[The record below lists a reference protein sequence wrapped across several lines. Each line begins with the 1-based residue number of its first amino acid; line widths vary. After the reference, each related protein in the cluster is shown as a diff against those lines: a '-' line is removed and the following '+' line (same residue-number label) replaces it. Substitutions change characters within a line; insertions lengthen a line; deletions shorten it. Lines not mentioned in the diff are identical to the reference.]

1 MKPRYREAAWLL
13 FLFLLAWAP
22 RALALDA
29 YVSPD
34 ERKWLARS
42 ANFAYALSH
51 GDFAQTFQREH
62 PGVTVMWAGTLGLLG
77 EYPTL
82 SAGGAG
88 LFHLGTGKS
97 RSVAEGQ
104 HRPHAARFAGRGP
117 ALDRLRRGADA
128 VAEHLPAAPADR
140 AQRRPS
146 RLHLHGAR
154 PLRRGDVAPASPGR
168 LCRQLHLS
176 GLRLLSGLAL
186 HWVCA
191 GATWRSPAW

>member
-62 PGVTVMWAGTLGLLG
+62 PGVTVMWAGTLGLLS
-77 EYPTL
+77 EYPTYAQDAPGYFTWEQENL
-82 SAGGAG
+82 ETWLEANTDHTPLDLLA
-88 LFHLGTGKS
+88 
-97 RSVAEGQ
+97 
-104 HRPHAARFAGRGP
+104 AGRRWIAFGVALTLWLSIFP
-117 ALDRLRRGADA
+117 LHRLIGRNAAHLAFIFMALDPFG
-128 VAEHLPAAPADR
+128 VAM
-140 AQRRPS
+140 S
-146 RLHLHGAR
+146 
-154 PLRRGDVAPASPGR
+154 
-168 LCRQLHLS
+168 RQLHPDGFVAS
-176 GLRLLSGLAL
+176 FIFLAFDCL
-186 HWVCA
+186 M
-191 GATWRSPAW
+191 P

>member
-1 MKPRYREAAWLL
+1 VKAAWLL

-77 EYPTL
+77 EYPTYPQEAPGYFTWEQENL
-82 SAGGAG
+82 EAWLKAN
-88 LFHLGTGKS
+88 T
-97 RSVAEGQ
+97 E
-104 HRPHAARFAGRGP
+104 PHAARSCWPRDGAGS
-117 ALDRLRRGADA
+117 
-128 VAEHLPAAPADR
+128 
-140 AQRRPS
+140 PS
-146 RLHLHGAR
+146 A
-154 PLRRGDVAPASPGR
+154 
-168 LCRQLHLS
+168 
-176 GLRLLSGLAL
+176 
-186 HWVCA
+186 
-191 GATWRSPAW
+191 WR